1 MKLIRPKVEILDR
14 FKRQQIIGR
23 IATIARTCYKSE
35 DLRTADRD
43 VALVKRL
50 IESKHE
56 AMLEFVDITVK
67 FTCSRAI
74 SHELVRHRLCSF
86 AQESQRYCN
95 YSKDKFGHELT
106 FITPGW
112 LNEQDSIR
120 YNLFIKSLE
129 EAERNYLV
137 LTTEGC
143 SAQEARDVLPNATK
157 TEVNMKAN
165 LREWRHFLD
174 LRCSTAAHPDMRV
187 LALDLL
193 KQLHEQIPII
203 FDDLYTKYYDSKI

>member
-1 MKLIRPKVEILDR
+1 MKLIKSKVEILTSINGDE
-14 FKRQQIIGR
+14 IIKT
-23 IATIARTCYKSE
+23 IASVARTCYKSE
-35 DLRTADRD
+35 ANSTKEKDE
-43 VALVKRL
+43 ALVKRL

-56 AMLEFVDITVK
+56 AMLEFVDVTVK

-95 YSKDKFGHELT
+95 YSKDKFNHEIS
-106 FITPGW
+106 FIAPSW
-112 LNEQDSIR
+112 LDEQDQIK
-120 YNLFIKSLE
+120 YNLFIKSLQD
-129 EAERNYLV
+129 AEHNYMI
-137 LTTEGC
+137 LTAEGC

-157 TEVNMKAN
+157 TEINMKAN

-174 LRCSTAAHPDMRV
+174 LRCSSAAHPDMRY

-193 KQLHEQIPII
+193 KQVHEQIPII
-203 FDDLYTKYYDSKI
+203 FDDLYEEYVK